1 MVIVVPLPMPPLAGL
16 TAIMDAVG
24 TTPSRLTQAAASA
37 SSSAPDNASRNAR
50 RTSLLLRSYNPQPEQ
65 GSFAWPG
72 TVPVCGTSADPAIG
86 DKGVLVLI
94 AQAEANVGLINLEA
108 RDAAVRNSEIVM
120 IDQLQDWMGLP
131 VQPPAADGRRARQ
144 VRRGGRRRSS

>member
-16 TAIMDAVG
+16 TAIMDAAG
-24 TTPSRLTQAAASA
+24 TTPPRLTQAAASA
-37 SSSAPDNASRNAR
+37 STSEPDNASRNAR
-50 RTSLLLRSYNPQPEQ
+50 RSSLLLRSYNPQPEH

-108 RDAAVRNSEIVM
+108 RDAAVRISEILKIGQVHVR
-120 IDQLQDWMGLP
+120 IGLP
-131 VQPPAADGRRARQ
+131 VQLPAGDGRRDRQ
-144 VRRGGRRRSS
+144 VRRAGRRRSS